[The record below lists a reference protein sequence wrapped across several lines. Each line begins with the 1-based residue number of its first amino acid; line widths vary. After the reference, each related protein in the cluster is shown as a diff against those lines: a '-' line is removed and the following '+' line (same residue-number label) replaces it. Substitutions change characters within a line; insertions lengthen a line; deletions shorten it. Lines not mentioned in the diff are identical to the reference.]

1 VTNDSDSFIQEV
13 DEGLRQD
20 RAMTMLRRWGPYAV
34 GLIVV
39 ILLAVGGWQLWRDQQ
54 TKAAQRES
62 DAFAA
67 ALEQAQ
73 NGDLEAA
80 KTAFQDLTTRGPR
93 AYRLMARMEHAAIL
107 EQQGDLEGALGAY
120 DSIAEDAHDDTL
132 RDSAAIRAAYIAA
145 ETQDFAALRT
155 RLQPIIDRGGH
166 ASYLAQELLG
176 VEAWE
181 AGELDLARDT
191 LENIRLAF
199 DAPQAVTRRAE
210 LALAVIGPAPAPAG
224 GAPAPAPQASEGESE

>member
-1 VTNDSDSFIQEV
+1 MTNESDSFIQEV

-20 RAMTMLRRWGPYAV
+20 RAMSMLRRWGPYAA

-39 ILLAVGGWQLWRDQQ
+39 ILLAVGGWQIWRDQNL
-54 TKAAQRES
+54 KAAQRES
-62 DAFAA
+62 DSFAA

-73 NGDLEAA
+73 GGNLDAA
-80 KTAFQDLTTRGPR
+80 KTAFEGLSNQGPR

-107 EQQGDLEGALGAY
+107 EQQGDLAAALAEY
-120 DSIAEDAHDDTL
+120 DAIVEAAPDDII
-132 RDSAAIRAAYIAA
+132 RGSAGMRAAYIAA

-166 ASYLAQELLG
+166 TSFLAQELLG

-181 AGELDLARDT
+181 AGELDVARDT
-191 LENIRLAF
+191 LSNIQLAF
-199 DAPQAVTRRAE
+199 DAPEAVRRRAE
-210 LALAVIGPAPAPAG
+210 LALAVIGPAPASAD
-224 GAPAPAPQASEGESE
+224 APAAPANQPPEGESE